1 MLVLLC
7 WSFSYIKWG
16 VIIWFHLNPRNFNPR
31 NFQFSVGFSFETLFP
46 LPPSVT
52 TFISKDVEFYCASF
66 DIYEKF
72 AGACPPTQTPTQ
84 KLKSWFSM
92 SSSQGI
98 ASSLISFEM
107 IFRVLQSEL
116 FRFKFKS
123 LSSKIVKI
131 PEFNLVM
138 GKGSLWSRFS
148 SAVFEFRELSTFQI
162 LTSLKLQVQ
171 YSIPSFSRGF
181 RLFIICEFKW
191 AFDGYGPHIMGW
203 HCYLFHRGYKIYR
216 NNGAWHIGDEYT
228 GYATKY
234 VTRLLRPI
242 SIDSGSFDLW

>member
-1 MLVLLC
+1 MNL
-7 WSFSYIKWG
+7 
-16 VIIWFHLNPRNFNPR
+16 RNFNPR
-31 NFQFSVGFSFETLFP
+31 KIHFFVSFLCKTIFP
-46 LPPSVT
+46 TRTHRTRLV
-52 TFISKDVEFYCASF
+52 SKDVEFYCASF

-131 PEFNLVM
+131 PEFNLSMYLFEWYSEKVYL
-138 GKGSLWSRFS
+138 GHTFLRALG
-148 SAVFEFRELSTFQI
+148 VFFEYLDNLSIFTCSIQI
-162 LTSLKLQVQ
+162 LYSFKLQV
-171 YSIPSFSRGF
+171 
-181 RLFIICEFKW
+181 
-191 AFDGYGPHIMGW
+191 
-203 HCYLFHRGYKIYR
+203 
-216 NNGAWHIGDEYT
+216 
-228 GYATKY
+228 
-234 VTRLLRPI
+234 
-242 SIDSGSFDLW
+242 

>member
-1 MLVLLC
+1 MCGRFFYLKNLELIQWITLIPEISKFWSDSLGVRFWNFPSFFENVWVAPKCVGVTFSKSPKILILLR

-16 VIIWFHLNPRNFNPR
+16 VLIWFHLNPRNFNPR

-131 PEFNLVM
+131 PEFNL
-138 GKGSLWSRFS
+138 R
-148 SAVFEFRELSTFQI
+148 
-162 LTSLKLQVQ
+162 
-171 YSIPSFSRGF
+171 IPYCIAM
-181 RLFIICEFKW
+181 L
-191 AFDGYGPHIMGW
+191 
-203 HCYLFHRGYKIYR
+203 
-216 NNGAWHIGDEYT
+216 
-228 GYATKY
+228 
-234 VTRLLRPI
+234 
-242 SIDSGSFDLW
+242 